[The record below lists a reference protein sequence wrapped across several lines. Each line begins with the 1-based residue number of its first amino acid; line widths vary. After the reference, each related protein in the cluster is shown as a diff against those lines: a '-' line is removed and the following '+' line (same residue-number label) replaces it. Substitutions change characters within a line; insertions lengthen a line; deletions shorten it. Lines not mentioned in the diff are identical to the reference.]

1 MAALALDPSW
11 ASDLASD
18 VWPRDGAPAHRIFVA
33 GAASHAGK
41 STVCLGLLSALAERW
56 GAGSVAYIKPAT
68 QDERLDGVARWCD
81 ARGVA
86 RVAGADCPLVY
97 YAGFTRASACEST
110 IQPDFNVS
118 VHDSLDARFSAVL
131 RELDESNRFV
141 RKSAEST
148 SM

>member
-68 QDERLDGVARWCD
+68 QDERVKPRQLC
-81 ARGVA
+81 ARG
-86 RVAGADCPLVY
+86 GDHIGL
-97 YAGFTRASACEST
+97 
-110 IQPDFNVS
+110 
-118 VHDSLDARFSAVL
+118 
-131 RELDESNRFV
+131 
-141 RKSAEST
+141 
-148 SM
+148 

>member
-81 ARGVA
+81 AHGVA
-86 RVAGADCPLVY
+86 RVAGADCPLIY

-110 IQPDFNVS
+110 IQPDHRIFGT
-118 VHDSLDARFSAVL
+118 RPSAVL
-131 RELDESNRFV
+131 RELDESNRIV
-141 RKSAEST
+141 QKSAEST
-148 SM
+148 SI